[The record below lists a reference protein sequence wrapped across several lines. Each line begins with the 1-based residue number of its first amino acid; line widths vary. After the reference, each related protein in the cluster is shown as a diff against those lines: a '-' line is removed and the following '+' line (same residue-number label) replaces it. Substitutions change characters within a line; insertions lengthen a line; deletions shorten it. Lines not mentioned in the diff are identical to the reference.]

1 MIRLPL
7 AENIYLLY
15 PPTSSLMKSFK
26 AYSLFF
32 LILMA
37 LSMASC
43 GTARMAKTGKLKE
56 RPTEVIMER
65 LIKQQLNVASLEAK
79 ARVAYS
85 DEYGKVSFVTYLR
98 MKKDS
103 AIWMSFKKFSIE
115 AVRVLIRPD
124 SVFIID
130 RLNGEYTAEPLS
142 YLQRRYSMPVGFEGL
157 QALLLGNPVFFS
169 KRTSSR
175 VEAGNYVLEQQS
187 DRISAEYFLDGLSM
201 LLNKWTVLDAT
212 TRSSLQATF
221 DAYES
226 FKGKQKF
233 SYFRSF
239 NLNHPDLGG
248 STVEITFTKV
258 EADKPVK
265 LPFTIPARYARI
277 N

>member
-1 MIRLPL
+1 
-7 AENIYLLY
+7 
-15 PPTSSLMKSFK
+15 MKSFK
-26 AYSLFF
+26 LFKMFF
-32 LILMA
+32 LL
-37 LSMASC
+37 LLVASFAGC
-43 GTARMAKTGKLKE
+43 GTAKKAARTGKVKE
-56 RPTEVIMER
+56 RPTEVIMEK
-65 LIKQQLNVASLEAK
+65 LIKQQLDVQSLDAK

-130 RLNGEYTAEPLS
+130 RLNGEYAAEPLS
-142 YLQRRYSMPVGFEGL
+142 YLTQRYSVPVGFDGL
-157 QALLLGNPVFFS
+157 QALLLGNPIFFS
-169 KRTSSR
+169 KETHSK
-175 VEAGNYVLEQQS
+175 VEGGQYVLEQQT
-187 DRISAEYFLDGLSM
+187 DRISASYFLDGISM
-201 LLNKWTVLDAT
+201 LLNQWNVLDARS
-212 TRSSLQATF
+212 RSSIQATF

-226 FKGKQKF
+226 IKGKKKF

-248 STVEITFTKV
+248 SKVEITFTKV
-258 EADKPVK
+258 ETDKTVE
-265 LPFTIPARYARI
+265 LPFSIPARYDRI